1 MFMDFQPVVTI
12 DYWNLFLFI
21 ITIVIVVTILY
32 FLLKKRLKR
41 ILKR

>member
-1 MFMDFQPVVTI
+1 MNFQPVITI
-12 DYWNLFLFI
+12 DYWNLFLLI

-32 FLLKKRLKR
+32 FLLKKSLKS